1 MFTRKAVID
10 KQSSLY
16 LKYKKVCQG
25 GYMQTISQRLKQ
37 KRAELNM
44 TQTELALKAGVKQQS
59 IQQIEAGIT
68 KRPRKIFEIAVA
80 LQCDPVWLQY
90 GNGVNTAA

>member
-1 MFTRKAVID
+1 
-10 KQSSLY
+10 
-16 LKYKKVCQG
+16 
-25 GYMQTISQRLKQ
+25 
-37 KRAELNM
+37 M

-59 IQQIEAGIT
+59 IKQIEAGIT

>member
-1 MFTRKAVID
+1 
-10 KQSSLY
+10 
-16 LKYKKVCQG
+16 
-25 GYMQTISQRLKQ
+25 MQTISQRLKQ
-37 KRAELNM
+37 KRAELKM

-68 KRPRKIFEIAVA
+68 KRPRKIFEIALA